1 MHLLARAGIAAA
13 ILSNVTVAY
22 TILPTTDAAGARTYD
37 LDARK
42 FELQGPYSKP
52 DIHDAGFDVAAEL
65 LKVLPAHQ
73 PINISRTVAALPH
86 PPPGE
91 RAAAFSIDG
100 DIAVRPRYWDMH
112 TLSHEVS
119 HIIDSKLPTA
129 QGHNPYTGRPAALER
144 RYGWRPAPKPS
155 DAAAAAAAA
164 AQHLP
169 GAGGKYSDSLRWRGA
184 EKGDERVVSRYAL
197 TSWAEHFAETAGVG
211 LLEVFG
217 GAGTVDRLSPAAGQG
232 LKGQVGMWVRDWGRV
247 VGGGPETCEEH
258 VRPAQ
263 PEFVILAIRLARI
276 SGLVNLFSRLADAVI
291 LIIFFEL
298 GHGFMYARLGTVT
311 VYRSVLRSLSVTIAL
326 VAAVTALAS
335 TGIYMANVESWLEE
349 IYKYHEDWRMTDF
362 RTYANAT
369 VAADVLRW
377 AATLPAIAYAAHV
390 VKVWSGSGI
399 RLITGRY
406 LLATGIMFLR
416 CFTFIG
422 FEGTLGPDM
431 TPSDPAAARGTF
443 REGSSWPSVK
453 FAAHALSWVFFVMV
467 TVILASFGAK
477 NNDGLWT
484 TKQPFHADCSP
495 IPDPTFGEEG
505 QSTVMMNQLHVS
517 DDERTMVSIGSMG
530 RSAARH
536 DGQTR
541 V

>member
-13 ILSNVTVAY
+13 IFSNVTVAY
-22 TILPTTDAAGARTYD
+22 TVLPTTDAAGVRTYD
-37 LDARK
+37 LDARE

-52 DIHDAGFDVAAEL
+52 DIHDAGFDIAAEL

-73 PINISRTVAALPH
+73 PINISRWEAGVLPSNCLKYFGSDGRQVTRGDFAVYNVTYSDCHVPWVFCQHVDSDTSIEKMTNAFGRLPIGMREHVRTVAALPH

-129 QGHNPYTGRPAALER
+129 QGHNPYTGRPAALAR

-155 DAAAAAAAA
+155 DAAAAAAA

-263 PEFVILAIRLARI
+263 PEFVIV
-276 SGLVNLFSRLADAVI
+276 G
-291 LIIFFEL
+291 
-298 GHGFMYARLGTVT
+298 
-311 VYRSVLRSLSVTIAL
+311 
-326 VAAVTALAS
+326 
-335 TGIYMANVESWLEE
+335 
-349 IYKYHEDWRMTDF
+349 
-362 RTYANAT
+362 
-369 VAADVLRW
+369 
-377 AATLPAIAYAAHV
+377 
-390 VKVWSGSGI
+390 
-399 RLITGRY
+399 
-406 LLATGIMFLR
+406 
-416 CFTFIG
+416 
-422 FEGTLGPDM
+422 
-431 TPSDPAAARGTF
+431 
-443 REGSSWPSVK
+443 
-453 FAAHALSWVFFVMV
+453 
-467 TVILASFGAK
+467 
-477 NNDGLWT
+477 
-484 TKQPFHADCSP
+484 
-495 IPDPTFGEEG
+495 
-505 QSTVMMNQLHVS
+505 
-517 DDERTMVSIGSMG
+517 
-530 RSAARH
+530 
-536 DGQTR
+536 
-541 V
+541 

>member
-1 MHLLARAGIAAA
+1 MSTSILIRLDESGNIGNVAVASVTTASFCLLW
-13 ILSNVTVAY
+13 VYVA
-22 TILPTTDAAGARTYD
+22 T
-37 LDARK
+37 
-42 FELQGPYSKP
+42 
-52 DIHDAGFDVAAEL
+52 
-65 LKVLPAHQ
+65 
-73 PINISRTVAALPH
+73 
-86 PPPGE
+86 
-91 RAAAFSIDG
+91 
-100 DIAVRPRYWDMH
+100 
-112 TLSHEVS
+112 
-119 HIIDSKLPTA
+119 
-129 QGHNPYTGRPAALER
+129 
-144 RYGWRPAPKPS
+144 RYGYITRPEP
-155 DAAAAAAAA
+155 
-164 AQHLP
+164 
-169 GAGGKYSDSLRWRGA
+169 DSLYPWRSWS
-184 EKGDERVVSRYAL
+184 SRNKYY
-197 TSWAEHFAETAGVG
+197 
-211 LLEVFG
+211 
-217 GAGTVDRLSPAAGQG
+217 GTDTLQ
-232 LKGQVGMWVRDWGRV
+232 
-247 VGGGPETCEEH
+247 
-258 VRPAQ
+258 
-263 PEFVILAIRLARI
+263 LAIRLARI

-298 GHGFMYARLGTVT
+298 GHGFMYARLGTAT
-311 VYRSVLRSLSVTIAL
+311 VYRSVLRSLSVTMAL

-349 IYKYHEDWRMTDF
+349 IYKYHEHWSMTDF

-453 FAAHALSWVFFVMV
+453 LAAHALSWFFFVMV
-467 TVILASFGAK
+467 TGILASFGAK

-495 IPDPTFGEEG
+495 IPDPTFGDEG

>member
-1 MHLLARAGIAAA
+1 MSTSILIRLDESGNIGNVAVASVTTASFCLLWVYVATRVSRHDPARKTFAVWMQILLPIQVLLAVLY
-13 ILSNVTVAY
+13 LSESATKIQY
-22 TILPTTDAAGARTYD
+22 GYIT
-37 LDARK
+37 
-42 FELQGPYSKP
+42 
-52 DIHDAGFDVAAEL
+52 
-65 LKVLPAHQ
+65 
-73 PINISRTVAALPH
+73 
-86 PPPGE
+86 
-91 RAAAFSIDG
+91 
-100 DIAVRPRYWDMH
+100 RP
-112 TLSHEVS
+112 E
-119 HIIDSKLPTA
+119 P
-129 QGHNPYTGRPAALER
+129 
-144 RYGWRPAPKPS
+144 
-155 DAAAAAAAA
+155 
-164 AQHLP
+164 
-169 GAGGKYSDSLRWRGA
+169 DSLYPWRSWS
-184 EKGDERVVSRYAL
+184 SRNKYYDTDTL
-197 TSWAEHFAETAGVG
+197 
-211 LLEVFG
+211 
-217 GAGTVDRLSPAAGQG
+217 Q
-232 LKGQVGMWVRDWGRV
+232 
-247 VGGGPETCEEH
+247 
-258 VRPAQ
+258 
-263 PEFVILAIRLARI
+263 LAIRLARI

-311 VYRSVLRSLSVTIAL
+311 VYRSVLRSLSITIAL

-335 TGIYMANVESWLEE
+335 IGIYMANVESWLEE
-349 IYKYHEDWRMTDF
+349 IYKYHEHWRMADF

-399 RLITGRY
+399 RPVTGRY

-453 FAAHALSWVFFVMV
+453 LAAHALSWLFFVMV

-495 IPDPTFGEEG
+495 IPDPTFGDEG